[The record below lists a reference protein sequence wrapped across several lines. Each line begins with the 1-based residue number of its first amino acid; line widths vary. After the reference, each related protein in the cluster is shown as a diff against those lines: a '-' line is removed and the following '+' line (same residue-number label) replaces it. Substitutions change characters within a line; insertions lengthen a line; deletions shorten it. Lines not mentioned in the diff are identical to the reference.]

1 MVIFNLSENVSVYE
15 RSCFDCVPANIM
27 QPQFLHGLR
36 DGPGS
41 RWERAALQGRGAR
54 ACSRLHQ
61 PVLPVYQTVN
71 HMTSYITSPSTTSLS
86 NGKPCD

>member
-1 MVIFNLSENVSVYE
+1 MVIFNLSENVNVYE
-15 RSCFDCVPANIM
+15 RSCFDHVSANIM

-41 RWERAALQGRGAR
+41 RWERAALQGRSAR

-71 HMTSYITSPSTTSLS
+71 HVTRYITSPSTTSLS
-86 NGKPCD
+86 NGKPRD